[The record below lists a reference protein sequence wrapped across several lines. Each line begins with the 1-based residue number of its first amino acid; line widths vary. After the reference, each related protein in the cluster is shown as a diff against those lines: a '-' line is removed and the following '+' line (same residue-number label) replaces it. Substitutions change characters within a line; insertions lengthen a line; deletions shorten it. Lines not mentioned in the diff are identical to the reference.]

1 MVAQK
6 PSYFNFS
13 RGVVVSTMIIT
24 EAKVSIAIF
33 YKIMEYQCK
42 FERQKMGIPNDPSNP
57 ML

>member
-1 MVAQK
+1 MSICIEMVAQK

-33 YKIMEYQCK
+33 YKIMEYQYK
-42 FERQKMGIPNDPSNP
+42 LERQKNGNSK
-57 ML
+57 